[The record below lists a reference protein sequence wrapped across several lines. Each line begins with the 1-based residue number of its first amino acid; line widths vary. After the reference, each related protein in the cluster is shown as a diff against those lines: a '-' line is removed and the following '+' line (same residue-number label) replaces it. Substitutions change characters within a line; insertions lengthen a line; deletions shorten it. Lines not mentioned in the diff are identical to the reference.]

1 MSNTLTALQKKQYSR
16 EVQKELYFKVLA
28 LSMANMV
35 DMPHGTTYD
44 KPSIDFND
52 VDQYVKNTDITVQ
65 DTTSETETL
74 TINKTPIVPT
84 GIDEVELL
92 EISYDLLMTVARNAA
107 QVIREDLDGN
117 FFYEGMNAEHGNSTP
132 VALVATGASANV
144 VSTYS
149 TAVAS
154 LVNEGVDEQAIDMVI
169 DPHSKALIGEAALGN
184 TYQTSDV
191 AYRRGFRG
199 EFVGANTAMSA
210 LLTMTTSLNMAT
222 NPTASDTVTFNG
234 IVFTFVSSIGS
245 TAGNVLIGASAAATR
260 ANLIAA
266 LTGGSGAGTTY
277 IALTNRQRRKL
288 PKTAVIATENGTAID
303 LVIKRGYRQVSSN
316 LTAAADKFAAVVI
329 NNIIMQRKSISLAVQ
344 KGINVVTRDK
354 PLQIG
359 TNFFTWMRYGLKTF
373 REGRERMYR
382 LQIIVQAAE

>member
-1 MSNTLTALQKKQYSR
+1 MSNTLTALQKKQYSK

-28 LSMANMV
+28 LSMADMV
-35 DMPHGTTYD
+35 PMPHGTTYD

-52 VDQYVKNTDITVQ
+52 VDQYVKNTDISVQ
-65 DTTSETETL
+65 DTTTETEQL
-74 TINKTPIVPT
+74 VINKTPIVPT

-117 FFYEGMNAEHGNSTP
+117 FFYEVMNAEHGNSTP

-210 LLTMTTSLNMAT
+210 LLTMTTSLNIAT
-222 NPTASDTVTFNG
+222 QPTNGDTVTFNG
-234 IVFTFVSSIGS
+234 IEFTFVTSIGS
-245 TAGNVLIGASAAATR
+245 DAGNVLIGASAATAR

-303 LVIKRGYRQVSSN
+303 LVIKRGYRQVSSS
-316 LTAAADKFAAVVI
+316 LTAPADKFAAVVI